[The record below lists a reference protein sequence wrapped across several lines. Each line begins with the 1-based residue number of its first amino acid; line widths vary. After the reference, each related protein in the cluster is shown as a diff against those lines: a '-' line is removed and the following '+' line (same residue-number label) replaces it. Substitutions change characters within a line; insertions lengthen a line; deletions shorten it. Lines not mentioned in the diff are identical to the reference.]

1 MTALDARTAIE
12 ALRAGVPN
20 RTAVR
25 LLGSTDDAIEATFD
39 DGLAAAWQPGPGL
52 MIAGGFGTGKS
63 HLLGYFRELALKE
76 KFVVSWVTVSKETP
90 FATPRLVF
98 AAAMR
103 SAMVPG
109 HNDDAITA
117 ALAEVQRVEGAAQRL
132 ELWASESE
140 SGLSPAF
147 AAILHLL
154 TRQLG
159 PDLLRQIEAFLAGGK
174 FPGTVLR
181 QALTE
186 AGARGKF
193 DLRATSE
200 ALLLPQR
207 LRFMPELFRTAGFAG
222 WCVLIDEVEL
232 IGRYGRLQRARA
244 YAELARWLGLDA
256 GLRVPGLYVTAA
268 ITDDFADGVIN
279 RRQDREKLP
288 ELLQLKGQP
297 HQARLALAAIR
308 AIERATLLRPPSD
321 DDLRRHEATLRRH
334 YGAAYG
340 WDAPALDP
348 EERRSDRTM
357 RHHIR
362 GWITQWDMLRLEGRA
377 ATIDVE
383 ELRPN
388 YEEGSDLGEPPA
400 DPDAEA

>member
-1 MTALDARTAIE
+1 MTTLESRIAVE

-25 LLGSTDDAIEATFD
+25 ILGSTEDAIETAFD

-63 HLLGYFRELALKE
+63 HLLGYFRELALRE

-90 FATPRLVF
+90 LGTPRLVF

-103 SAMVPG
+103 GAMAPG

-117 ALAEVQRVEGAAQRL
+117 ALAEVQRIEGAAKRL
-132 ELWASESE
+132 ELSAGES
-140 SGLSPAF
+140 PVF
-147 AAILHLL
+147 AAILYLL
-154 TRQLG
+154 GRQID
-159 PDLLRQIEAFLAGGK
+159 PDLLRGIEAFLAGGK
-174 FPGTVLR
+174 LPGAPLR
-181 QALTE
+181 QALAQ

-193 DLRATSE
+193 DLRGASE
-200 ALLLPQR
+200 ALLLQQR
-207 LRFMPELFRTAGFAG
+207 MRFMPELFRAAGFAC

-232 IGRYGRLQRARA
+232 IGRYGRLQRAGS

-256 GLRVPGLYVTAA
+256 GARAPGLYVTAA

-279 RRQDREKLP
+279 RREDREKLP

-297 HQARLALAAIR
+297 QLARLATAAMR
-308 AIERATLLRPPSD
+308 AIDKATLLQPPSD
-321 DDLRRHEATLRRH
+321 DDLRRHEATLRQH
-334 YGAAYG
+334 YGEAYG
-340 WDAPALDP
+340 WQAPALQP
-348 EERRSDRTM
+348 GERRGDRTM

-362 GWITQWDMLRLEGRA
+362 GWITQWDMLRLYGSA
-377 ATIDVE
+377 GAIDVE
-383 ELRPN
+383 EHRLT
-388 YEEGSDLGEPPA
+388 YEPDPELDA
-400 DPDAEA
+400 DP